1 MNIKKKIL
9 DSVLLIEIKKN
20 VDSRGY
26 FQRLY
31 EDKIFCKK
39 IKNVNFCHFNSSYCK
54 TKGTIRGLHGQRK
67 PFQEDKLF
75 KLISG
80 KTFHVVVDYRK
91 KSKNFLKYSS
101 ITISEEDNCMLFV
114 PKGFLH
120 GFQSLK
126 NNTFIIYNSSNI
138 HSAQNEI
145 LINYNDPVLNINWP
159 IKKIIISD
167 KDKNSSYIKN
177 K

>member
-9 DSVLLIEIKKN
+9 NSVLLIEIKKN
-20 VDSRGY
+20 SDSRGY

-31 EDKIFCKK
+31 DRKIFKNK
-39 IKNVNFCHFNSSYCK
+39 IKNISFCHFNSSFCK
-54 TKGTIRGLHGQRK
+54 TKGTIRGLHGQKK
-67 PFQEDKLF
+67 PYQEDKLF

-91 KSKNFLKYSS
+91 NSKNFLKCSNV
-101 ITISEEDNCMLFV
+101 IISEEDNYLLFV

-138 HSAQNEI
+138 HSGENEI
-145 LINYNDPVLNINWP
+145 LINYNDPKLNINWP
-159 IKKIIISD
+159 IKNIIVSD
-167 KDKNSSYIKN
+167 KDSKLNFIN
-177 K
+177 

>member
-1 MNIKKKIL
+1 
-9 DSVLLIEIKKN
+9 
-20 VDSRGY
+20 
-26 FQRLY
+26 
-31 EDKIFCKK
+31 
-39 IKNVNFCHFNSSYCK
+39 
-54 TKGTIRGLHGQRK
+54 
-67 PFQEDKLF
+67 
-75 KLISG
+75 
-80 KTFHVVVDYRK
+80 
-91 KSKNFLKYSS
+91 
-101 ITISEEDNCMLFV
+101 MLFV